1 MILDKRRAPFK
12 IQKGKKSA
20 AETLV
25 FAMGWIHLVL
35 IFLAIPLGFAR
46 LLYFMSAGWASVLQA
61 CVVLVS
67 GEELPSLT
75 TLSNSW
81 ISIVTLG
88 ATYAL
93 YHVVLVSLFLV
104 AAKKGTRISIYVFG
118 VLSIVILVSFTIMGF
133 GFRWT

>member
-1 MILDKRRAPFK
+1 M
-12 IQKGKKSA
+12 
-20 AETLV
+20 
-25 FAMGWIHLVL
+25 HLVL

-104 AAKKGTRISIYVFG
+104 AARKGTRIGTYLFG
-118 VLSIVILVSFTIMGF
+118 MLSIVILVGFTIVGF